1 MARNFLLVLLMIFA
15 LACKKENGDDNTV
28 YNWKRDLYRG
38 AITKEGP
45 ALVGSTDLVIS
56 PNSIYVS
63 SDYVSLTERQKNL
76 QKDSIYR
83 ASGRMFA
90 FKYEKV
96 KTK

>member
-1 MARNFLLVLLMIFA
+1 MKWTFLMIGLVVFA
-15 LACKKENGDDNTV
+15 WGCKKDSSDDNTV

-45 ALVGSTDLVIS
+45 ALVGSTDMVIA
-56 PNSIYVS
+56 PNSVYVS
-63 SDYVSLTERQKNL
+63 TDFVALTEHQKNK

-96 KTK
+96 KNK

>member
-1 MARNFLLVLLMIFA
+1 MKWTFLMVALVVFA
-15 LACKKENGDDNTV
+15 WGCKKDNADDTTI

-45 ALVGSTDLVIS
+45 ALVGSSEITISTDAV
-56 PNSIYVS
+56 YVS
-63 SDYVSLTERQKNL
+63 SDYVFLTERQKNK

-90 FKYEKV
+90 FKYEKI